1 MDSLAARLRPLLVEA
16 EQRRMFP
23 GAVVAVSGR
32 AGRADIVTAGH
43 LTYAE
48 DSPAVGPHTIYD
60 IASVTK
66 IVTLTATLSLTSAG
80 RLHLDDRLGDLL
92 GCATFRN
99 VTVRQVLAHTAGL
112 RLSLSSLKDL
122 PRPEIAAAILAAG
135 PVTEPGT
142 RFYYSSQ
149 GYYLLGKA
157 LEAVSGQRL
166 VNCLRTTVLG
176 PLGMSTT
183 TFNPP
188 AAWRQRIAPT
198 EDDPRRGGVV
208 WGVPHDESTFALG
221 GVAGHAGLFSTAAD
235 LLELGHL
242 WLHEGMV
249 GGRSLIRHD
258 LIRESIEDN
267 LSGAG
272 GATGFR
278 VQRFALGW
286 GLDDR
291 KYIGSFASSRA
302 YSLLGFT
309 GPAFTVDP
317 EHGAVI
323 VILNNR
329 VHPTRDGPSRAR
341 CHAALTTA
349 AIQWLRGEAA
359 TPSGL

>member
-1 MDSLAARLRPLLVEA
+1 MDSLAAPLRPLLA
-16 EQRRMFP
+16 AARARRIFP
-23 GAVVAVSGR
+23 GAVVAAAGR
-32 AGRADIVTAGH
+32 AGRAHIVTAGR
-43 LTYAE
+43 LTYAP
-48 DSPAVGPHTIYD
+48 DCPAVGPDTIYD
-60 IASVTK
+60 VASVTK
-66 IVTLTATLSLTSAG
+66 IVTLTATLALASAG

-92 GCATFRN
+92 DCATFRN

-112 RLSLSSLKDL
+112 RLSLSGLMDR
-122 PRPEIAAAILAAG
+122 PRPEIEAAILAAG
-135 PVTEPGT
+135 PVTKPGT
-142 RFYYSSQ
+142 QFYYSSQ
-149 GYYLLGKA
+149 GYCLLGKA

-166 VNCLRTTVLG
+166 ADCLRTTVLI
-176 PLGMSTT
+176 PLGMGTT

-188 AAWRQRIAPT
+188 AARRKRIAPT

-208 WGVPHDESTFALG
+208 CGVPHDESTFALG

-235 LLELGHL
+235 LLRLGRL
-242 WLHEGMV
+242 WLHEGTV
-249 GGRSLIRHD
+249 GGKTLIRRD
-258 LIRESIEDN
+258 LIRASIADN
-267 LSGAG
+267 FPAAI

-291 KYIGSFASSRA
+291 SYIGSFASPRA

-309 GPAFTVDP
+309 GPALTVDP
-317 EHGAVI
+317 EAGAVI

-349 AIQWLRGEAA
+349 ALQWLCGAGHH
-359 TPSGL
+359 P

>member
-1 MDSLAARLRPLLVEA
+1 M
-16 EQRRMFP
+16 
-23 GAVVAVSGR
+23 
-32 AGRADIVTAGH
+32 
-43 LTYAE
+43 
-48 DSPAVGPHTIYD
+48 
-60 IASVTK
+60 
-66 IVTLTATLSLTSAG
+66 
-80 RLHLDDRLGDLL
+80 
-92 GCATFRN
+92 
-99 VTVRQVLAHTAGL
+99 
-112 RLSLSSLKDL
+112 
-122 PRPEIAAAILAAG
+122 
-135 PVTEPGT
+135 TEPGA

-166 VNCLRTTVLG
+166 ADCLQTTVLG

-208 WGVPHDESTFALG
+208 WGVPHDESTCALG

-235 LLELGHL
+235 LLELGRL
-242 WLHEGMV
+242 WLNEGMV
-249 GGRSLIRHD
+249 GGRSLIRRD

-267 LSGAG
+267 YPGAV

-291 KYIGSFASSRA
+291 AYTGSCASPRA

-309 GPAFTVDP
+309 GPALTVDP
-317 EHGAVI
+317 EPGAVI

-341 CHAALTTA
+341 CHAAITTA
-349 AIQWLRGEAA
+349 AIRWLCG
-359 TPSGL
+359 